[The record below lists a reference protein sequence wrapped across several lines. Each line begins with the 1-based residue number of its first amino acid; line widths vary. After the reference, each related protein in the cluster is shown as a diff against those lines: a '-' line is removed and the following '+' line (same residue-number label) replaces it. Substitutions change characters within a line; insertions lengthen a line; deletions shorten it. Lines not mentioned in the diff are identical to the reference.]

1 MNRGFLAGLSAAV
14 FALST
19 STPAMATS
27 HEPQFVGTIFEDPGS
42 EFSNSSG
49 GSLLARS
56 ADAAEFR
63 HAAHGSHSS
72 HSSHASHAS
81 HASHF
86 SSTGSGTSSGLG
98 VGVGGGG
105 NGNSSSTWTPPPTAT
120 PTPTPTPTVVPTVR
134 CAKPMLQGFPGGS
147 TLDIF
152 ITNWSSAFSYTA
164 TSSAGKARLTGG
176 EILISG
182 LKRKTSVKVTVTAS
196 APKCLPNSASIT
208 LKTK

>member
-14 FALST
+14 FALSAT
-19 STPAMATS
+19 TPAMATS
-27 HEPQFVGTIFEDPGS
+27 HEAQLVGTIFEDPGS
-42 EFSNSSG
+42 EFANSAAG
-49 GSLLARS
+49 ALLARS
-56 ADAAEFR
+56 SDAAELR

-86 SSTGSGTSSGLG
+86 SSTGSGSSSGLG
-98 VGVGGGG
+98 VGVGSGG

-134 CAKPMLQGFPGGS
+134 CAKPMLQGFPGAS
-147 TLDIF
+147 TLDIL
-152 ITNWSSAFSYTA
+152 ITNWSSAYSYTA
-164 TSSAGKARLTGG
+164 TSSAGRVRLSGG
-176 EILISG
+176 QLMVSG

-196 APKCLPNSASIT
+196 APKCLPNSASVT